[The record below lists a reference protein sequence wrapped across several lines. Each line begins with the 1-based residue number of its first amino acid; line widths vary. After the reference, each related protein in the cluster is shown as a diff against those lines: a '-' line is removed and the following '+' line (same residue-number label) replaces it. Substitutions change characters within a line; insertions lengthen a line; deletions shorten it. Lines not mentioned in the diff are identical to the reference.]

1 MKHVSAAFLSAL
13 LVLAVAGTRPAR
25 AQNNQLNVAQAAVV
39 ATTTMPSAYMWDVAA
54 TMDAQDNTYLTG
66 SFIGT
71 VSFGSFTLTS
81 ADNRYDVFVAK
92 RDAAGAYLWAV
103 QGGGPGDQQAKA
115 LAVDA
120 GGNVYVTGNFTSV
133 PTATFGSTTLTNA
146 AAAGTEKAD
155 VFVAKV
161 DGTTHAWQWAASAG
175 GGTFINGDDYG
186 TAIAVDGLGNVYVAG
201 SFNSSVA
208 FFGTMQVANTYPGF
222 GSVFLAKLTPAG
234 AWVWVKGQGYLGS
247 AAAGLTVDAFQN
259 VYLTGN
265 HYAPATFGPF
275 VLRSGIGEVFVAKID
290 GAGAW
295 QWATGT
301 GPMVRLNSYPR
312 SVNVSAA
319 TSDGAGGLY
328 VAGNYGGGLINLDT
342 LILGGT
348 VLVNNGAMGPRTQ
361 SGASYR
367 TRNGYVARLDAAT
380 GAWRW
385 AVQSTGA
392 GDEFFGPPRLDGEG
406 HVYVSGS
413 FAPPPGSFP
422 GATGSYFGPT
432 VLNSAG
438 GSDVVVAQLDTA
450 GRWQWAR
457 QSGGSNSE
465 HATLCSIDA
474 QGRGVLA
481 GTFTGVTDQIG
492 PFTLAQFSAVQSWW
506 TYFVATL
513 GPNGAVL
520 VTRPATAT
528 QTLEVFPNPT
538 RNAVSVAGAPPGQP
552 VRVLDVL
559 GRQVLTGQMP
569 AQGLLH
575 LALPAGLPAGVYL
588 VRAGAQARRLV
599 VE

>member
-13 LVLAVAGTRPAR
+13 LVLAVAGTRPAQ

-54 TMDAQDNTYLTG
+54 TVDAQDNTYLTG

-133 PTATFGSTTLTNA
+133 PTATFGNTTLTNA
-146 AAAGTEKAD
+146 GAAGTTKAD
-155 VFVAKV
+155 VFVAKLN
-161 DGTTHAWQWAASAG
+161 GTTRAWQWAASAG
-175 GGTFINGDDYG
+175 GGTRVNGDDYG
-186 TAIAVDGLGNVYVAG
+186 TAVAVDGLGNVYVG
-201 SFNSSVA
+201 GNFNSSVA
-208 FFGTMQVANTYPGF
+208 FFGTMQVANTYPGRE
-222 GSVFLAKLTPAG
+222 SAFLAKLTPGG
-234 AWVWVKGQGYLGS
+234 AWAWAKGQDYLG
-247 AAAGLTVDAFQN
+247 AGVSGVAVDANQDI
-259 VYLTGN
+259 YLTGI
-265 HYAPATFGPF
+265 HSVPVAFGPF
-275 VLRSGIGEVFVAKID
+275 ALACNPGIGEVHVAKLD
-290 GAGAW
+290 GAGTW
-295 QWATGT
+295 LWATGT
-301 GPMVRLNSYPR
+301 GPTVRSNSYPR
-312 SVNVSAA
+312 SVSTSAA

-328 VAGNYGGGLINLDT
+328 VAGAYGSGLVTPDT
-342 LILGGT
+342 VIFGRT
-348 VLVNNGAMGPRTQ
+348 VLVNNSPVALP
-361 SGASYR
+361 ASR

-385 AVQSTGA
+385 AVQSTGN
-392 GDEFFGPPRLDGEG
+392 GDDYLGRPLLDGEG

-413 FAPPPGSFP
+413 IEPGV
-422 GATGSYFGPT
+422 GNGGSLFGSAG
-432 VLNSAG
+432 LNSAG
-438 GSDVVVAQLDTA
+438 GKDIVVAQLDTA

-457 QSGGSNSE
+457 RTGGPNSE
-465 HATLCSIDA
+465 TATLCRIDA
-474 QGRGVLA
+474 QGRGLLA
-481 GTFTGVTDQIG
+481 GNFTGASGQVG
-492 PFTLAQFSAVQSWW
+492 PFALAPFNPVLNSS
-506 TYFVATL
+506 YFTAEL

-520 VTRPATAT
+520 ATRPATAAPA
-528 QTLEVFPNPT
+528 LEVFPNPA
-538 RNAVSVAGAPPGQP
+538 RNAVSVAGVPPGQP
-552 VRVLDVL
+552 VRVFDVL

-588 VRAGAQARRLV
+588 GRAGAQARRLV